1 MVEKKEKDNEKET
14 YKVVFSCLVK
24 AHNSQTAIVLAREQ
38 VEDSKEEELHCQ
50 WL

>member
-1 MVEKKEKDNEKET
+1 MVKEKKEDDGKET